1 MMLRPPHRLLIE
13 PVVRHALEED
23 LGRAGDITSDLI
35 VPADTRIAAKLVPRK
50 PGTGAGLIAAEC
62 AFGLVDPSLRIEI
75 KTQDGSRIE
84 SGMPLATVEGSA
96 RSILTAERVALN
108 FV

>member
-13 PVVRHALEED
+13 AVVRHALEED
-23 LGRAGDITSDLI
+23 LGRPGAITRDL
-35 VPADTRIAAKLVPRK
+35 VAPADTRIAANLVAPT
-50 PGTGAGLIAAEC
+50 PGTVAGLIAAEC

-84 SGMPLATVEGSA
+84 RGTLLATVEGPA
-96 RSILTAERVALN
+96 RGI
-108 FV
+108 